1 MENESVS
8 PSKDNHPVKK
18 RRLSLSL
25 KGKHRF
31 QAASDND
38 LAKLSKLQVPKN
50 TDVSTR
56 CAMKKFTDWYQDYN
70 ARNPEEPCPKEV
82 ISPKCS
88 AALLNTWLCV
98 FISETRNQNGEQ
110 YPPRSLYSYYSSE
123 PPMVPPLVPVDCQI
137 IQVNNVMKRTMIVN
151 SLL

>member
-1 MENESVS
+1 MEKENVS
-8 PSKDNHPVKK
+8 PSKVNHPVKK

-38 LAKLSKLQVPKN
+38 LAKLSKPQVPQN
-50 TDVSTR
+50 TDVSSHW
-56 CAMKKFTDWYQDYN
+56 AMKDFTDRYQDYN
-70 ARNPEEPCPKEV
+70 AWNPEEPCHKEV

-98 FISETRNQNGEQ
+98 FISE
-110 YPPRSLYSYYSSE
+110 L
-123 PPMVPPLVPVDCQI
+123 LICQT
-137 IQVNNVMKRTMIVN
+137 IQE
-151 SLL
+151 L